1 MKKKL
6 FAICLLLMA
15 LLLMGCSDSEASID
29 GVWRSDGT
37 EYAFSD
43 GFGRRVEYVDDE
55 IQSAEGF
62 TYTVNEDTVTLLF
75 ADGSEQSCTWSVSG
89 KKLKLT
95 HGADKLKLTG
105 VKRESVPYLPDG
117 YVAPLTVTKSLGGNR
132 IELTEVETAQLLELL
147 RSGEVTE
154 QGTAQP
160 VELEEYMSYYIIEG
174 DGVSFDVVEGVLW
187 VTDGDQMNTYELTN
201 VWRIKDFFKGLAWHK
216 AYPASLEAAGFAP
229 TGVYGVS
236 LVSGNGEQEIFL
248 TKSDG
253 EKLAALAAEGDGIG
267 LFDGVFRETYYAV
280 RFLTNTQEHRIVRI
294 YPDGTLRWDDA
305 MYTLRNG
312 EAVLQMLEE
321 ANGDVYIVHVDDA
334 ITEWTDECGEFIHVG
349 LRGLPN
355 GGTAKWSSSDRAICT
370 VEGNE
375 HHGKI
380 FMKGLGEAVITV
392 KWSAN
397 GETGTESVT
406 VTVVE
411 DNGYDLLISPE
422 DQKAAERL
430 ARRDYE
436 AWRSE
441 DWCLNMNVVESVVDK
456 RETLRYQE
464 NYVGFRE
471 GWTEEYM
478 TENAIV
484 VRVTYDCQIDHSKIW
499 YDDGRDMRYTY
510 LTRADADSPWE
521 ITDYGPA
528 G

>member
-15 LLLMGCSDSEASID
+15 LLLTGCSGRDASID
-29 GVWRSDGT
+29 GVWRSSDT
-37 EYAFSD
+37 EYEFSD
-43 GFGRRVEYVDDE
+43 GLGRRIDYVDGK
-55 IQSAEGF
+55 IQGAEGF
-62 TYTVNEDTVTLLF
+62 TYTVNENTVTLLF
-75 ADGSEQSCTWSVSG
+75 EDGTEPEYTWSVSG
-89 KKLKLT
+89 KRLKLS
-95 HGADKLKLTG
+95 HEGGKIKLTAG
-105 VKRESVPYLPDG
+105 ARESVPYLPDG
-117 YVAPLTVTKSLGGNR
+117 YIGPLSVTMSFDGKHIKLSDLK
-132 IELTEVETAQLLELL
+132 TAQLLELL

-160 VELEEYMSYYIIEG
+160 EELEDYMSYYIVEAEG
-174 DGVSFDVVEGVLW
+174 AVFNLVNDLLW
-187 VTDGDQMNTYELTN
+187 VADGDKMMTYQLSNAFE
-201 VWRIKDFFKGLAWHK
+201 IKEFIKVLGWDK

-229 TGVYGVS
+229 TGVYSVS

-294 YPDGTLRWDDA
+294 YPDGTMRWDDA

-312 EAVLQMLEE
+312 EAILQMLEE
-321 ANGDVYIVHVDDA
+321 SNGDVYIVYVDDA
-334 ITEWTDECGEFIHVG
+334 ITEWTDERGEFIHVG

-355 GGTAKWSSSDRAICT
+355 DGTAKWSSSDRSVCT
-370 VEGNE
+370 VEGSE

-411 DNGYDLLISPE
+411 DNGYDLRISSE

-436 AWRSE
+436 VWRSE

-456 RETLRYQE
+456 KETLRYQE

-471 GWTEEYM
+471 GWTAEYM

>member
-1 MKKKL
+1 MKKML
-6 FAICLLLMA
+6 FAICLLMA
-15 LLLMGCSDSEASID
+15 LLLTGCGGSAESID
-29 GVWRSDGT
+29 GVWQSDDA
-37 EYAFSD
+37 EYEFSE
-43 GFGRRVEYVDDE
+43 GLGRRINCVDGN

-62 TYTVNEDTVTLLF
+62 TYIVHEDTLTMVL
-75 ADGSEQSCTWSVSG
+75 ADGTEQEYTWSVSG

-95 HGADKLKLTG
+95 YGTDKLKLTA

-117 YVAPLTVTKSLGGNR
+117 YIGPLSVTMSFDGKR
-132 IELTEVETAQLLELL
+132 IELGELKSVQLLQLL

-160 VELEEYMSYYIIEG
+160 EELGDYMSYYIIEA
-174 DGVSFDVVEGVLW
+174 DGVVIQLVNEQLW
-187 VTDGDQMNTYELTN
+187 VTDGDQMITYKLSNGWE
-201 VWRIKDFFKGLAWHK
+201 IKEFLKDLAWHK
-216 AYPASLEAAGFAP
+216 AYPATLESGGFGA
-229 TGVYGVS
+229 TGVYSVT
-236 LVSGNGEQEIFL
+236 LVSGNDRQEIYL

-253 EKLAALAAEGDGIG
+253 EKLAALVAEGDGIG
-267 LFDGVFRETYYAV
+267 LFDGVYRDTYYEI
-280 RFLTNTQEHRIVRI
+280 RFLSDTQEHRVVRI
-294 YPDGTLRWDDA
+294 YPDGTLRWDSA

-312 EAVLQMLEE
+312 DAVLQLLEDS
-321 ANGDVYIVHVDDA
+321 NGDVYIVHVDDA
-334 ITEWTDECGEFIHVG
+334 ITEWTDERGEFIHVG
-349 LRGLPN
+349 LRGLSN
-355 GGTAKWSSSDRAICT
+355 GGTAKWSSSNRSICT

-456 RETLRYQE
+456 KETLRYQE

-471 GWTEEYM
+471 GWTAEHM

-484 VRVTYDCQIDHSKIW
+484 VRVTYDCQIDNSKIW